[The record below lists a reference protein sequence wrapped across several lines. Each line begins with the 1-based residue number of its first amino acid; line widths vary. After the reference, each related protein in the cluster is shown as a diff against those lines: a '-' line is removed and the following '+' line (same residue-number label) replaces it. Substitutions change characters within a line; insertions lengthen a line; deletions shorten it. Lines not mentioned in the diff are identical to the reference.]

1 MMLYTVINIWDSLDY
16 SSKEIIQDTE
26 LKDVKER
33 DNLININ
40 K

>member
-1 MMLYTVINIWDSLDY
+1 MFYTVINIWDSLDY

-40 K
+40 